1 MTDYYHKGVNNINKN
16 IEFSIFTFILV
27 LILVGC
33 SDNDKKVYN
42 TTADIDES
50 TTQNTPV
57 VSRDSSTDSPT
68 NTVITSS
75 TEENILQD
83 SPEYVANNEG
93 ELSFQDSET
102 AFEMCVRALTD
113 YFKAVWNGSA
123 IELDTFIDN
132 ENLKQYTQKKIQSQN
147 DLYSAFTDSK
157 DEVQNIEVGAWEVEY
172 TDDVDGSFLY
182 LKLPAEI
189 KKTVGSYGEVIEF
202 LVRNVN
208 GKLVIV
214 DWYTGAK
221 DSYDFLVRGE
231 NLTID
236 NPNIWNDS
244 EWVKKLNNK
253 QMEFSGSTR

>member
-1 MTDYYHKGVNNINKN
+1 MNNINKN
-16 IEFSIFTFILV
+16 IEFSIFTFMLA

-33 SDNDKKVYN
+33 SDNDKKVYI
-42 TTADIDES
+42 TFGDIDER

-57 VSRDSSTDSPT
+57 VSRDSSTDSAI
-68 NTVITSS
+68 NTEITPS
-75 TEENILQD
+75 TEENVLQD
-83 SPEYVANNEG
+83 SPEYAANNEW
-93 ELSFQDSET
+93 ELSIQDSET
-102 AFEMCVRALTD
+102 AYEMCVRALTD
-113 YFKAVWNGSA
+113 YYKAVWNGSD

-132 ENLKQYTQKKIQSQN
+132 KNLKQYTQKKIQSQYDVNGKFN
-147 DLYSAFTDSK
+147 DK
-157 DEVQNIEVGAWEVEY
+157 VQNIEISAWEVEY
-172 TDDVDGSFLY
+172 TDDVDRGFLY

-189 KKTVGSYGEVIEF
+189 KKTVGSYGEATEF

-221 DSYDFLVRGE
+221 DSYDFMLRGE

-244 EWVKKLNNK
+244 EWVKKLNSK
-253 QMEFSGSTR
+253 QIEFSGSTR